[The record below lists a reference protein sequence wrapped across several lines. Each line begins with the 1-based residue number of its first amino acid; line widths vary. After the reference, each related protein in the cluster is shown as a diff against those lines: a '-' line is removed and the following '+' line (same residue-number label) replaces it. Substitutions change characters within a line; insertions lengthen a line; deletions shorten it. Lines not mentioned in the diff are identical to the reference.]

1 MPLELREKG
10 RLLAVAAHFDD
21 VELACGGTV
30 ARAVQHGYR
39 VKILVLSDSVDVSLE
54 GAVRRDP
61 AQARREGEHACAL
74 LGVHEVEVLDYP
86 NRDVPGGSTTISAI
100 ERRIKTFDPSLIITH
115 WPFDTHQDH
124 RTVALATLSAARYY
138 RSIMMFEPM
147 MPSGRSW
154 VGFRPQV
161 YVDITDHL
169 PRKLNALRA
178 YASQYEKYGPDWV
191 EAVEA
196 RSRLRGFEI
205 GVKHAEAFE
214 VLRFEWMP

>member
-1 MPLELREKG
+1 
-10 RLLAVAAHFDD
+10 
-21 VELACGGTV
+21 
-30 ARAVQHGYR
+30 
-39 VKILVLSDSVDVSLE
+39 VKILVLSDSVDVNLE
-54 GAVRRDP
+54 GEMRRDA
-61 AQARREGEHACAL
+61 AQAQREGERACAL
-74 LGVHEVEVLDYP
+74 LGVHELEVLGYP

-100 ERRIKTFDPSLIITH
+100 ERRIKAFDPSLIITH

-161 YVDITDHL
+161 YVDITDYL
-169 PRKLNALRA
+169 SQKLDALRA
-178 YASQYEKYGPDWV
+178 YVSQYEKYGPDWL
-191 EAVEA
+191 EAIEA

-205 GVKHAEAFE
+205 GVRYAEAFE
-214 VLRFEWMP
+214 VLRLEWIP